1 MKNLKRFLIL
11 VTLCLSVVAL
21 SVSAAQAQA
30 PEAATLAPR
39 MVGVWHLERIPE
51 SWSPLE
57 EPDPDRKAILSLTSE
72 PLYAVAD
79 DGQIS
84 PVQAAALPEDV
95 TAEFAGTYGIP
106 ATAPRGYAFA
116 IDLREGAFWD
126 DGRALTAGDWIY
138 TIEML
143 LEREAF
149 PLEIAN
155 YQAYRRGDTGPAA
168 QIVSLEE
175 AGFESVEE
183 AEEAGIR
190 DFYLETEEFWGLD
203 SGWWRITD
211 RTRLFDAAIPS
222 GCEEMYVTPAY
233 LYREYLS
240 RTGELWRYQKE
251 YVGIPVADGEPMTLQ
266 DVGLLVQ
273 EDRMVLIL
281 QDRTTP
287 THLALALADL
297 YPVQQGARIED
308 YGTAGYYTGCGKY
321 RITSVTGTEILLE
334 PNPYWTGAPADLELV
349 RCTAAS

>member
-1 MKNLKRFLIL
+1 MKNLKRLL
-11 VTLCLSVVAL
+11 TLACLCLMVL
-21 SVSAAQAQA
+21 SLPVSAAESLTTEV
-30 PEAATLAPR
+30 PTLAPR
-39 MVGVWHLERIPE
+39 MVGVWELGQIPE
-51 SWSPLE
+51 SWNPLE
-57 EPDPDRKAILSLTSE
+57 ELDSDRQAILSLTSE
-72 PLYAVAD
+72 PLYCVAD
-79 DGQIS
+79 DGQIM

-116 IDLREGAFWD
+116 IDLREGTFWD
-126 DGRALTAGDWIY
+126 DGRALTAGDWLY

-149 PLEIAN
+149 SLEIAN

-168 QIVSLEE
+168 QIVSLED
-175 AGFESVEE
+175 AGFDSVEE

-240 RTGELWRYQKE
+240 HTGELWRYQKE
-251 YVGIPVADGEPMTLQ
+251 YVGIPVSDGEPMTLQ

-281 QDRTTP
+281 QERTTP
-287 THLALALADL
+287 IHLALALTDL
-297 YPVQQGARIED
+297 YPVQQGAKLEN

-321 RITSVTGTEILLE
+321 RITSVTKSEILLE
-334 PNPYWTGAPADLELV
+334 PNPYWTGETSDLELV